1 MTHKYESLPFTHI
14 WDMFLEPARAGSI
27 YSVVYG
33 FVVYTVGHKHVQEK
47 SKYSSYQKS
56 PPEK

>member
-1 MTHKYESLPFTHI
+1 MTHSYESSPFTHI
-14 WDMFLEPARAGSI
+14 WDMFLEPAWAGSI

-47 SKYSSYQKS
+47 SKYSSN
-56 PPEK
+56 

>member
-1 MTHKYESLPFTHI
+1 MTHLYESLPFTHI
-14 WDMFLEPARAGSI
+14 WDMFLEPAWAGSI

-47 SKYSSYQKS
+47 SKYSSY
-56 PPEK
+56 